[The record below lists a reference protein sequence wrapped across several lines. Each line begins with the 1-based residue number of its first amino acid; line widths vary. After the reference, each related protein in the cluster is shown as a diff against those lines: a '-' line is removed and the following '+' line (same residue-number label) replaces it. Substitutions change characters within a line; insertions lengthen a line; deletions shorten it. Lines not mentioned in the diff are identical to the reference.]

1 MDVSERPI
9 TDWLPL
15 TKKEVEKRGWD
26 ELDVI
31 LISGDA
37 YVDHPAFGTAV
48 IGRIMESEGLKV
60 GIVAQPNWKDDWR
73 DFKKLGRP
81 KYFFGVTAGCMDSMV
96 NHYTANKRLRSND
109 SYTPGG
115 KPVLDLIMRLPF
127 TPKY

>member
-1 MDVSERPI
+1 MQERPI

-60 GIVAQPNWKDDWR
+60 GIVAQPI
-73 DFKKLGRP
+73 GRMTC
-81 KYFFGVTAGCMDSMV
+81 GI
-96 NHYTANKRLRSND
+96 LRN
-109 SYTPGG
+109 
-115 KPVLDLIMRLPF
+115 
-127 TPKY
+127 